1 MNVTAADAMAD
12 RSKGSTLGVAAF
24 PALMLPSVFI
34 AALAAVALLPSIRT
48 QPRLLWSILGAAAT
62 LAAATLAMAV
72 WSRRRTFVVD
82 VQLRAQHYLQACAQC
97 SVLLY
102 WGWYWRPVYE
112 AVPLIAAQLLFAYAF
127 DILLAWSRR
136 QNYTLGFAPFPVIFS
151 INLFLWFKPDWFYL
165 QFLMIALGFAA
176 KELIRWEKDG
186 RRTHIF
192 NPSSFPLAVF
202 SLGLI
207 LTGTTS
213 ITYGP
218 EIAVTQF
225 QPPNIYLF
233 LFLIGLP
240 GQFLFGVTTMTMSA
254 VVTTYLFG
262 LAYFWATGSYFFIDS
277 YIPIAVFLG
286 MHLLFTDPSTAPRTE
301 LGRIIFGVMYGLG
314 NILLYEWFSRI
325 GVPAFYDKLLPVP
338 IMNLS
343 IQMIDWAARTTW
355 LSRLDPGRLAPSLTG
370 RKRHLAYITLWT
382 AIFVT
387 MSVTGGVGDSHEGQR
402 VPFWQ
407 SACMT
412 NGRGACEKLALILD
426 SHCQQGSGWACN
438 EVGALRTSGRV
449 PNAAQAVNDF
459 TAACGRGTS
468 AGCENL
474 LRLQQGGASR
484 VAAPTAQDYAIVLQ
498 NGKGPLA
505 DQTPMGLFTRA
516 CADGWLNGCERAA
529 GAHLQGDGTTR
540 DPVRAAT
547 LFQRACE
554 GGSATACSNLGL
566 MHHRGDGIP
575 QDVDKGIAY
584 LQRSCDLGYANACR
598 WLKEATKGG

>member
-1 MNVTAADAMAD
+1 MNVTATETIG
-12 RSKGSTLGVAAF
+12 RIKRPSIGIAAF
-24 PALMLPSVFI
+24 PALLLPAAFI
-34 AALAAVALLPSIRT
+34 GALASTALIPSIRT
-48 QPRLLWSILGAAAT
+48 QPRLFWSILGAAAS
-62 LAAATLAMAV
+62 LATATLVMAV
-72 WSRRRTFVVD
+72 WSRRRTFVLN
-82 VQLRAQHYLQACAQC
+82 VQLRSQHYLQACAQL
-97 SVLLY
+97 SILIY

-112 AVPLIAAQLLFAYAF
+112 AVPLIIAQLLFAYAF

-136 QNYTLGFAPFPVIFS
+136 QDYTLGFGPFPVIFS

-165 QFLMIALGFAA
+165 QFLMIAVGFAA

-202 SLGLI
+202 SLALI

-213 ITYGP
+213 ITFGP

-225 QPPNIYLF
+225 QPPHIYLF

-254 VVTTYLFG
+254 VVTTYLFS

-301 LGRIIFGVMYGLG
+301 IGRIMFGIAYGLG
-314 NILLYEWFSRI
+314 NVLLYEWFSRI

-338 IMNLS
+338 ILNLS
-343 IQMIDWAARTTW
+343 IQMIDWSARTTW
-355 LSRLDPGRLAPSLTG
+355 LSRLDPGRLAPALAG
-370 RKRHLAYITLWT
+370 RKRNLAYITLWA

-387 MSVTGGVGDSHEGQR
+387 MNVTGGLGDSHEGQR

-407 SACMT
+407 NACMT
-412 NGRGACEKLALILD
+412 NARGACEKLALILD
-426 SHCQQGSGWACN
+426 THCQQGSGWACN

-449 PNAAQAVNDF
+449 SSAGQAVNDF
-459 TAACGRGTS
+459 SAACARGAT

-474 LRLQQGGASR
+474 LRVKQGGTPR
-484 VAAPTAQDYAIVLQ
+484 LTAPTPDDFAIVLQ
-498 NGKGPLA
+498 NGKGPLPDEA
-505 DQTPMGLFTRA
+505 PNARLDRA
-516 CADGWLNGCERAA
+516 CTGGWISGCERLAA
-529 GAHLQGDGTTR
+529 VYLQGDGTTR
-540 DPVRAAT
+540 DPARAAS
-547 LFQRACE
+547 LFERACE

-575 QDVDKGIAY
+575 QDAPKGMSY
-584 LQRSCDLGYANACR
+584 LQRACELGYANACR
-598 WLKEATKGG
+598 WLKDVANSG

>member
-1 MNVTAADAMAD
+1 MSVTATEAIGRAKR
-12 RSKGSTLGVAAF
+12 RSIGIAAF
-24 PALMLPSVFI
+24 PALLLPSVFI
-34 AALAAVALLPSIRT
+34 AALAATTLLPSIHT

-62 LAAATLAMAV
+62 LTAATLALAS

-82 VQLRAQHYLQACAQC
+82 VQLRPQHYLQACAQL

-112 AVPLIAAQLLFAYAF
+112 AVPLLVAQLLFAYAF

-136 QNYTLGFAPFPVIFS
+136 QDYTLGFGPFPVIFS

-165 QFLMIALGFAA
+165 QFLMIAVGFAA

-192 NPSSFPLAVF
+192 NPSSFPLAIF

-213 ITYGP
+213 ITFGP

-254 VVTTYLFG
+254 VVTTYVFS

-301 LGRIIFGVMYGLG
+301 LGRIIFGMIYGLG
-314 NILLYEWFSRI
+314 NVLLYEWFSRI

-355 LSRLDPGRLAPSLTG
+355 LSRLDPGRLTPTLTG
-370 RKRHLAYITLWT
+370 RKRNLAYITLWT
-382 AIFVT
+382 AVFVA
-387 MSVTGGVGDSHEGQR
+387 MSVTGGVGDGHEGQR

-407 SACMT
+407 NACMT
-412 NGRGACEKLALILD
+412 NARGACENLALILD
-426 SHCQQGSGWACN
+426 THCQQGSGWACN

-449 PNAAQAVNDF
+449 PSAAQAVNDF
-459 TAACGRGTS
+459 STACGRGTT

-474 LRLQQGGASR
+474 LRLQQGGAPR
-484 VAAPTAQDYAIVLQ
+484 LVAPTPEDFAIVLQ
-498 NGKGPLA
+498 NGKGRLPDEAPIALY
-505 DQTPMGLFTRA
+505 GRA
-516 CADGWLNGCERAA
+516 CSDGWISGCERLAA
-529 GAHLQGDGTTR
+529 AHLLGEATPR
-540 DPVRAAT
+540 DPVQAARF
-547 LFQRACE
+547 FQRACE
-554 GGSATACSNLGL
+554 GGSGTACSNLGL

-575 QDVDKGIAY
+575 QDVTKGMAY
-584 LQRSCDLGYANACR
+584 LERSCELGYANACR
-598 WLKEATKGG
+598 WLKDAGNGG

>member
-1 MNVTAADAMAD
+1 MSVSATGTIGRIKRPSNTIAAS
-12 RSKGSTLGVAAF
+12 R
-24 PALMLPSVFI
+24 ALLLPSVFI
-34 AALAAVALLPSIRT
+34 AALSTTALLPSIRT

-62 LAAATLAMAV
+62 LAAMALAMAL

-82 VQLRAQHYLQACAQC
+82 VQLRPQHYLQACAQL

-112 AVPLIAAQLLFAYAF
+112 AVPLLVAQLLFAYAF

-136 QNYTLGFAPFPVIFS
+136 QDYTLGFGPFPVIFS

-165 QFLMIALGFAA
+165 QFLMIAVGFAA

-213 ITYGP
+213 ITFGP

-225 QPPNIYLF
+225 QPPHIYLF

-254 VVTTYLFG
+254 VVTTYLFS
-262 LAYFWATGSYFFIDS
+262 LAYLWATGSYFFIDS
-277 YIPIAVFLG
+277 HIPIAVFLG
-286 MHLLFTDPSTAPRTE
+286 MHLLFTDPSTAPRSE
-301 LGRIIFGVMYGLG
+301 LGRIMFGVMYGLG
-314 NILLYEWFSRI
+314 NVLLYEWFSRI

-343 IQMIDWAARTTW
+343 IQMIDWAARSTW
-355 LSRLDPGRLAPSLTG
+355 LSRLDPGKLAPALTG
-370 RKRHLAYITLWT
+370 RKRHLAYITLWA

-407 SACMT
+407 NACMS
-412 NGRGACEKLALILD
+412 NARGACDKLALILD
-426 SHCQQGSGWACN
+426 THCQQGSGWACN

-449 PNAAQAVNDF
+449 ASAAQAVSDF
-459 TAACGRGTS
+459 STACGRGATV
-468 AGCENL
+468 GCENL
-474 LRLQQGGASR
+474 LRVQQGATPR
-484 VAAPTAQDYAIVLQ
+484 LAPPTPEDFAIVLQ
-498 NGKGPLA
+498 NGKGRLP
-505 DQTPMGLFTRA
+505 DETPVALYTRA
-516 CADGWLNGCERAA
+516 CNDGWLIGCERLAA
-529 GAHLQGDGTTR
+529 VYLQGEGISR
-540 DPVRAAT
+540 DAVHAAS

-554 GGSATACSNLGL
+554 GGSGTACSNLGL

-575 QDVDKGIAY
+575 QDVTKGLGY
-584 LQRSCDLGYANACR
+584 LERSCTLGYANACR
-598 WLKEATKGG
+598 WLKEQANGG